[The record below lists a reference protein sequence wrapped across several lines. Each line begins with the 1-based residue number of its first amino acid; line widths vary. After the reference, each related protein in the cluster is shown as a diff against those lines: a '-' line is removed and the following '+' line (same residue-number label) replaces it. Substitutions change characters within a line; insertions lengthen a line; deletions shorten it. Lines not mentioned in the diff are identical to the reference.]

1 MHPIDEHPAATRR
14 VAAATIASA
23 LLLVPAAAAAQA
35 PDRIDL
41 PNGWAP
47 EGITTDGSSLFV
59 GSLADGAIWRGD
71 PATGAGSV
79 LAGGSEGRVSVGLD
93 AEPGAG
99 RIWAAGGGSGEVR
112 VYDSETGDL
121 LVTYTFDAGF
131 LNDVVATP
139 EAVYVTD
146 SFMPQLLVI
155 PLGEGGALP
164 ETDAVEVL
172 PISGELEY
180 TPGTFNVNG
189 IVSSPAGL
197 VVVQSADGELFRV
210 DPATGEGALIDIGEA
225 SVSNG
230 DGLELVGQTLYVV
243 RNQLNQVAVFELD
256 EGATTATQVAELS
269 SDDLDVPT
277 TAAALGSDLWAV
289 NARDFGQGGPGEE
302 YWITRLD
309 TSAIGGESVDDAEG
323 AAAGDA

>member
-1 MHPIDEHPAATRR
+1 MHSVNQHPAVTRR
-14 VAAATIASA
+14 VATVAITSV
-23 LLLVPAAAAAQA
+23 LLLMATATAAQA

-47 EGITTDGSSLFV
+47 EGITTDGTSLFV
-59 GSLADGAIWRGD
+59 GSLANGAIWRGD
-71 PATGAGSV
+71 PATGEGDV
-79 LAGGSEGRVSVGLD
+79 LAEGSEGRVSVGID
-93 AEPGAG
+93 AETDAG
-99 RIWAAGGGSGEVR
+99 RIWAAGGATGEVR
-112 VYDSETGDL
+112 AYDSETGEL
-121 LVTYTFDAGF
+121 LATYAFEAGF

-139 EAVYVTD
+139 GAVYATD
-146 SFMPQLLVI
+146 SFMPQLLVV

-164 ETDAVEVL
+164 EPDAVEVL

-180 TPGTFNVNG
+180 TEDAFNVNG

-197 VVVQSADGELFRV
+197 VVVHSTDGELFRV
-210 DPATGEGALIDIGEA
+210 DPATGEGTRIDIGEA

-256 EGATTATQVAELS
+256 EGATTATLVAELS

-277 TAAALGSDLWAV
+277 TAASLGSDLWAV
-289 NARDFGQGGPGEE
+289 NARDFGQGGPDAE

-309 TSAIGGESVDDAEG
+309 APAMGGQMRDDTGEMAEDG
-323 AAAGDA
+323 E